1 MNRSSPGPAR
11 RALALLPL
19 FLALGACQ
27 TAPIALAPSTVP
39 LQPGEYTELGR
50 TSGSSFGF
58 SILFIPV
65 TGSSQADDARD
76 RAIASKAADALINV
90 TADVTTVH
98 LFVVNFVKTT
108 VYGDA
113 VKTR

>member
-1 MNRSSPGPAR
+1 MNALRRLPALSSLLLLVG
-11 RALALLPL
+11 LA
-19 FLALGACQ
+19 ACQ
-27 TAPIALAPSTVP
+27 TAPIALAPSTIP
-39 LQPGEYTELGR
+39 LEPGEYTELGP
-50 TSGSSFGF
+50 TSGSAFGF
-58 SILFIPV
+58 SILFIPI

-76 RAIASKAADALINV
+76 AAIADRSGDALINV

-113 VKTR
+113 VKLR

>member
-1 MNRSSPGPAR
+1 MSHTPTRLR
-11 RALALLPL
+11 PL
-19 FLALGACQ
+19 FGLILLSALGACQ

-39 LQPGEYTELGR
+39 LLPGDYTELGR
-50 TSGSSFGF
+50 TSGSAFGF

-76 RAIASKAADALINV
+76 EAIANKGADALINV

-108 VYGDA
+108 VYGNA
-113 VKTR
+113 VKAH